1 MTRIGGVISGGNN
14 CLRTPDSTSAPS
26 HTASTR
32 ASTSRNF
39 CVTCSV
45 TLHLLRQSVS
55 GRFASGLRVVTNQ
68 VVLNCTRDSRK
79 GDAAMKF
86 VMRLF
91 GSLLFCL
98 PSHAQVS
105 QGHELA
111 PDALERCF
119 QLQNATAVNAPIGT
133 IARTRSLNLS
143 AQKPRDDIYEVRMI
157 SSLSNGQ
164 LIFLGGPHVTSPDR
178 SLFNLIEST
187 FDKEKPSESYI
198 EVNDVSYLRKLP
210 EEKESVIAT
219 RGEPSYLGFIAR
231 ERRVTVLP
239 LEPRDIDLYVNL
251 RKYFSADQIIL
262 TLVLREAQLVRDRHR
277 ASGERLEDATFEKLR
292 MWNQIARELDDVVS
306 IKNIFDLTVAVRK
319 IWPDF
324 DWRQTPATWFNPLLS
339 SEDTGG
345 RFTNEIIRREKTF
358 RDFHYAQ
365 LLLSKVSEGSTVIAL
380 AGRNHAYS
388 IASGY
393 QCLLNSDK

>member
-1 MTRIGGVISGGNN
+1 
-14 CLRTPDSTSAPS
+14 
-26 HTASTR
+26 
-32 ASTSRNF
+32 
-39 CVTCSV
+39 
-45 TLHLLRQSVS
+45 
-55 GRFASGLRVVTNQ
+55 
-68 VVLNCTRDSRK
+68 
-79 GDAAMKF
+79 MKF
-86 VMRLF
+86 VMRLL

-98 PSHAQVS
+98 PLHAQVS

-119 QLQNATAVNAPIGT
+119 QLENATAVNAPIGT

-164 LIFLGGPHVTSPDR
+164 LIFLGVPHVTSPDR

-210 EEKESVIAT
+210 EEKESIIAT

-239 LEPRDIDLYVNL
+239 LEPRDIELYVNL

-277 ASGERLEDATFEKLR
+277 VSGERLEDATFEKLR